1 MKSMI
6 SDETSISTLLQ
17 LIYMISLYKYTY
29 IPMYNQLM
37 PTRIASGSHKLC
49 SRCLSL
55 ASNNPSEKGPSFS
68 LTVNVADSILSHT
81 FDGISEGT
89 VLDGLIMTR
98 LSKKAFWRLNG
109 RNVSS

>member
-1 MKSMI
+1 MKRQFLHSYNN
-6 SDETSISTLLQ
+6 
-17 LIYMISLYKYTY
+17 IYDKSVQTH
-29 IPMYNQLM
+29 MYSHVHNQLM

-55 ASNNPSEKGPSFS
+55 ASNNPSENGPSFS

-81 FDGISEGT
+81 FEGISDGT

-109 RNVSS
+109 RKVSS

>member
-1 MKSMI
+1 MKRQFLHPCNDIYIYKSVQDTCI
-6 SDETSISTLLQ
+6 S
-17 LIYMISLYKYTY
+17 
-29 IPMYNQLM
+29 MYNQLM

-55 ASNNPSEKGPSFS
+55 ASNNPSENGPSFS

-81 FDGISEGT
+81 FEGISDGT

-109 RNVSS
+109 RKVSS